1 MKLVVVTGG
10 FDPLHSGHIE
20 YIKAAKKLGD
30 RLVVGLNSDAWLA
43 RKKSQPFMP
52 FNERRNIVGSLKDVD
67 ITMEFND
74 DDGSAISLLN
84 DLKKNYPYAEII
96 FANGGDRTK
105 TNIPE
110 TSVTGITFVYGV
122 GGENKMNS
130 SSWILQEWKA
140 PKTLRPWGYYRILH
154 EVEGCKVKEL
164 TVQPG
169 EKLSM
174 QKHELR
180 NEYWL
185 VTKGKCDV
193 LSMLDTGYA
202 LPTKTLDKHKS
213 YKIPAGD
220 WHQLSNPYNEPCLL
234 VEIQYGEECIEEDIE
249 RKNA

>member
-20 YIKAAKKLGD
+20 YIRAARKLGD
-30 RLVVGLNSDAWLA
+30 RLIVGLNSDAWLA
-43 RKKSQPFMP
+43 RKKGQPFMP
-52 FNERRNIVGSLKDVD
+52 FNERRIVVGSLKDVD
-67 ITMEFND
+67 ATMEFND

-110 TSVTGITFVYGV
+110 TSVTGITFDFGV

-130 SSWILQEWKA
+130 SSWILQEWKQ

-154 EVEGCKVKEL
+154 DVQGCKVKEL
-164 TVQPG
+164 TVDPG
-169 EKLSM
+169 QSLSM
-174 QKHELR
+174 QKHFKR

-185 VTKGKCDV
+185 VSEGMCDV
-193 LSMLDTGYA
+193 NSMLDTGYA
-202 LPTKTLDKHKS
+202 LPTKTLAKHKS
-213 YKIPAGD
+213 YHIPVGE
-220 WHQLSNPYNEPCLL
+220 WHRLSNPYNEPCRI
-234 VEIQYGEECIEEDIE
+234 VEIQYGSECVEEDIE
-249 RKNA
+249 RKDA